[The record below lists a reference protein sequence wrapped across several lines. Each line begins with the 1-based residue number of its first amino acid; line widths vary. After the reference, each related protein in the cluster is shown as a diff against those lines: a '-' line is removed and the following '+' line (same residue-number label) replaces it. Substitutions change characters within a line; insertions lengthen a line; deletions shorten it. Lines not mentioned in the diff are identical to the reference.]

1 MRRRVVS
8 IPLSPPPAEPEYP
21 EYDQVRAEAVRRSA
35 GPIDPQILP
44 KMAIVAALRGRTWCT
59 AVIGRAFAGVAH
71 VPAVDAF
78 MLLVADELDLVPPVP
93 QRVAAAQRLLEDQR
107 ARDRARADQ
116 KREGERR
123 RWELALSTCP
133 VDITVRPNLK
143 RQGVARD
150 MPHAVAAVPVRSS
163 RGVHP
168 AGRALCEHK
177 RSPRQLGE
185 PIDGGVVTCQ
195 SCVRYVAEIRP
206 MDAPRPPSPAERALL
221 QLIATGVVFTL
232 RHARS
237 GPVVRVT
244 TERSTGRAGGLGRS
258 VNAAVLR
265 LQAKG
270 WAVPDEGQSAT
281 GTGSYGLRWRA
292 TEAGTAELEG

>member
-8 IPLSPPPAEPEYP
+8 IPLSPPPAQPEYP
-21 EYDQVRAEAVRRSA
+21 EYDQVRAEATRRSA
-35 GPIDPQILP
+35 GPIDPRILP
-44 KMAIVAALRGRTWCT
+44 QMEIVAARRGNTWCSII
-59 AVIGRAFAGVAH
+59 IGRAFAGVSR
-71 VPAVDAF
+71 VPTVDAY
-78 MLLVADELDLVPPVP
+78 MLLVADELKVDPPVP
-93 QRVAAAQRLLEDQR
+93 QRIAAARQLLEDQR
-107 ARDRARADQ
+107 SRDRARVEQ
-116 KREGERR
+116 KREEERR

-133 VDITVRPNLK
+133 VEITVRPNLK
-143 RQGVARD
+143 RQGAGRD

-185 PIDGGVVTCQ
+185 PIDGGVVACQ

-206 MDAPRPPSPAERALL
+206 MDAPRAPTPAERALL
-221 QLIATGVVFTL
+221 QLMASGVVFTL
-232 RHARS
+232 RHLRA
-237 GPVVRVT
+237 GVAVRVT
-244 TERSTGRAGGLGRS
+244 TDRNKGRAGGLGRS
-258 VNAAVLR
+258 VNAAALR

-270 WAVPDEGQSAT
+270 WAAPDEAQSGTPT
-281 GTGSYGLRWRA
+281 GTFGHRWRL